1 MKRTIELDRETD
13 GRWIDEVPRDI
24 VRIRKD
30 SRMPHPP
37 NDVRPDGTCRVCGDR
52 LSAHIRR
59 RGVTKIYRRHLSNP
73 DRSTKGNGE
82 PIR

>member
-1 MKRTIELDRETD
+1 
-13 GRWIDEVPRDI
+13 
-24 VRIRKD
+24 
-30 SRMPHPP
+30 MPHPP

-73 DRSTKGNGE
+73 DCSTKGNGE